1 MHIRKVSRAGDYAL
15 IQNYAALQYGA
26 PGQKRR
32 KKTNETKE
40 AQAKNNLKVKA
51 EKLQLLILA
60 NFREGQHIILRY
72 EKEDQKCTY
81 REAEERLSKFLR
93 RVRREAKKND
103 KDFKYIA
110 ITERGKRRDVLHHH
124 MIVEDDPVIIELI
137 KKHWGRNILQAPM
150 YDEGAYEKLAEY
162 FVKTETKE
170 ENEKGRA
177 KYHRSRNL
185 REPDVTRQI
194 TTQKWSDEPRIPDGW
209 ELVPETFYNGT
220 NKALGLKYQK
230 YMVRKI
236 KGESPKKDPQ
246 KPKNNVIKRTLH
258 KIKKLFGGRHGP

>member
-32 KKTNETKE
+32 KKTKETKE
-40 AQAKNNLKVKA
+40 AQQKNNLKVKA

-72 EKEDQKCTY
+72 EKGNDRCTY
-81 REAEERLSKFLR
+81 REAEERLQRFLR
-93 RVRREAKKND
+93 RVRREANKEGKE
-103 KDFKYIA
+103 FRYIA
-110 ITERGKRRDVLHHH
+110 ITERGKRKEVLHHH
-124 MIVEDDPVIIELI
+124 MIVEDDPIIIELI
-137 KKHWGRNILQAPM
+137 KKHWGRNIVQAPM
-150 YDEGAYEKLAEY
+150 YDDGAYEKLAEY
-162 FVKTETKE
+162 FVKAETKE

-185 REPDVTRQI
+185 REPDVTR
-194 TTQKWSDEPRIPDGW
+194 TFTNQKWSDEPRIPEGW
-209 ELVPETFYNGT
+209 ELVPDSLFNGI
-220 NKALGLKYQK
+220 NKTLGLKYQR

-236 KGESPKKDPQ
+236 GSRTHKKDPRR
-246 KPKNNVIKRTLH
+246 PKKNKLQSTLH